1 MGVGLSPVQDQ
12 NRIPHVVFD
21 EVEDGFGHH
30 HVRGGHPVVDGH
42 DGPVGAV
49 VHEGIGIERGDPLVV
64 QGTQQLA
71 NRHASSR
78 AGVNRPIKVDEENL
92 RLRTR
97 GGTVGIQVGG
107 LHTHVSSS
115 CSCFCLVSN
124 VPASPPPRHAGTI
137 FELGAKSAHARRTG
151 SAESKSRGQ

>member
-1 MGVGLSPVQDQ
+1 MGVGLGTVQDQ
-12 NRIPHVVFD
+12 DRVPHVVFD
-21 EVEDGFGHH
+21 EVENGFGHH
-30 HVRGGHPVVDGH
+30 HVRRGHPVVNGH
-42 DGPVGAV
+42 NGPMGTV
-49 VHEGIGIERGDPLVV
+49 VHEGIGVERGDPLVV

-71 NRHASSR
+71 NRHAPSGAS
-78 AGVNRPIKVDEENL
+78 VNRPIEVDEENL

-97 GGTVGIQVGG
+97 GGTVGIQVSG

-115 CSCFCLVSN
+115 CLCFYLVSN

-137 FELGAKSAHARRTG
+137 FELGAKCAHARRTG